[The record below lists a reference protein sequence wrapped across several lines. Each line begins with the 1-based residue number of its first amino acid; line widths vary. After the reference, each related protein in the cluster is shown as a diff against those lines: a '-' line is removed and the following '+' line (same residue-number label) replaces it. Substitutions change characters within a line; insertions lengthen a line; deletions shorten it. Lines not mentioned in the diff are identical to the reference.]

1 MHARCA
7 CSRTPGPCMNLC
19 ASVSLFQDPF
29 HGFGNAHLLAPNTL
43 LLVCEEPNSSIT
55 RNALRRCPRM
65 ARANIHQKAPSF
77 LTKLRYALVYA
88 KAYLCRGNAAPFLLI
103 YRKRE
108 MLKVTPRAQDSG
120 SAPCGLCSP
129 TAEGG
134 TGAEGL
140 SCWFWLPVR
149 RRCSARATWAVCWT
163 VRWLP
168 VWSEQ
173 EIAA

>member
-1 MHARCA
+1 MMHARCA

-88 KAYLCRGNAAPFLLI
+88 KAYLCRGNAAPFLLKTL
-103 YRKRE
+103 RQKF
-108 MLKVTPRAQDSG
+108 T
-120 SAPCGLCSP
+120 SP
-129 TAEGG
+129 TFFY
-134 TGAEGL
+134 L
-140 SCWFWLPVR
+140 SFPLCNCVRVLRKPQFHRDTIHGDVSCR
-149 RRCSARATWAVCWT
+149 RRDHIALADVRCVVTAGLDGMATV
-163 VRWLP
+163 
-168 VWSEQ
+168 SSSNS
-173 EIAA
+173 

>member
-1 MHARCA
+1 MMHARCA

-88 KAYLCRGNAAPFLLI
+88 KAYLCRGNAAPFLL
-103 YRKRE
+103 RNFFLPRP
-108 MLKVTPRAQDSG
+108 VTFCRHATHKPCKEDEENKQKKLCALCPIPQPPCVVRTRRSKSNNFAKATFLASG
-120 SAPCGLCSP
+120 K
-129 TAEGG
+129 
-134 TGAEGL
+134 
-140 SCWFWLPVR
+140 
-149 RRCSARATWAVCWT
+149 
-163 VRWLP
+163 
-168 VWSEQ
+168 
-173 EIAA
+173 

>member
-1 MHARCA
+1 MMHARCA

-88 KAYLCRGNAAPFLLI
+88 KAYLCRGNAAPFLLNQHENVYVI
-103 YRKRE
+103 TKSLHMRKRDVHSPCSTGRTDE
-108 MLKVTPRAQDSG
+108 LFCHG
-120 SAPCGLCSP
+120 CGL
-129 TAEGG
+129 GG
-134 TGAEGL
+134 FPL
-140 SCWFWLPVR
+140 SQVALGRHFCRHPR
-149 RRCSARATWAVCWT
+149 RRHLRPA
-163 VRWLP
+163 L
-168 VWSEQ
+168 
-173 EIAA
+173 